1 MAAAGGVATFDDMA
15 RGIGEDPKRSPAAT
29 LAQVEFPATRD
40 DLVETAEDNEAP
52 REVINFFKSLPKERY
67 ASQEEALRDFAE
79 AERRMASGNATDPRA
94 RRDDIGRV
102 AAEDAPD
109 PRHP

>member
-1 MAAAGGVATFDDMA
+1 MAQTGVSPTLDVMA
-15 RGIGEDPKRSPAAT
+15 RGMGEDPRRSPAAH
-29 LAQVEFPATRD
+29 LAQVDFPATRE

-52 REVINFFKSLPKERY
+52 PEVINFFKSLPRERY
-67 ASQEEALRDFAE
+67 GSQEEMLRDFAE
-79 AERRMASGNATDPRA
+79 AERRMATGLRPDPRS

-102 AAEDAPD
+102 AAEDAPK

>member
-1 MAAAGGVATFDDMA
+1 MAPEGPEPRFYSMA
-15 RGIGEDPKRSPAAT
+15 RGIGEDPRRSPAAT
-29 LAQVEFPATRD
+29 LAQVEFPATRA
-40 DLVETAEDNEAP
+40 DLVATAEDNEAP

-67 ASQEEALRDFAE
+67 ASQEEALRDFSE
-79 AERRMASGNATDPRA
+79 AERRMASGNADPRA